1 MLINSGK
8 QTASPTPLMDDRQGI
23 QSIEVGAELLRQLV
37 HATRPL
43 SLKELSEKS
52 DMNAAKAHRYLV
64 SFCRIGITMQEPET
78 GFYDLGPFALSLG
91 LTRLARSDALAM
103 ARPVARALRD
113 ELDLTVSLAVWG
125 NRGPTLVY
133 WLDSQHPAAVNLK
146 VGSVL
151 PMARSSNGRCFAA
164 YLSVAQ
170 ISAVTPPEDF
180 PMLEAAKLDVL
191 KHGAAR
197 AQSDLL
203 PGINSFS
210 AAVLDAWGS
219 PQLVVSLIGHTAQ
232 LNVAWSSQALRRL
245 LTATHKLSSDLG
257 FRSA

>member
-1 MLINSGK
+1 MPINLDAQS
-8 QTASPTPLMDDRQGI
+8 ASPMPTIDDRQGI

-37 HATRPL
+37 NAPRAL
-43 SLKELSEKS
+43 SLKELSDKS
-52 DMNAAKAHRYLV
+52 AMNAAKAHRYLV
-64 SFCRIGITMQEPET
+64 SFCRIGLTMQEPET
-78 GFYDLGPFALSLG
+78 GFYDLGPFALSMG

-103 ARPVARALRD
+103 ARPVARALRE

-133 WLDSQHPAAVNLK
+133 WLDSQHPVAVNLK
-146 VGSVL
+146 VGSVM

-164 YLSVAQ
+164 YLSPTQ
-170 ISAVTPPEDF
+170 ISAVTPQEDF

-210 AAVLDAWGS
+210 AAVLDAWGT
-219 PQLVVSLIGHTAQ
+219 PQLVVSLIGHSAQ
-232 LNVAWSSQALRRL
+232 LNVAWSSPELRRL
-245 LTATHKLSSDLG
+245 LVATHKLSSDLG
-257 FRSA
+257 FPSR

>member
-1 MLINSGK
+1 MI
-8 QTASPTPLMDDRQGI
+8 DDRQGI

-37 HATRPL
+37 KAPRAL

-52 DMNAAKAHRYLV
+52 AMSAAKAHRYLV
-64 SFCRIGITMQEPET
+64 SFCRIGLTMQEAET
-78 GFYDLGPFALSLG
+78 GFYDLGPFALAMG
-91 LTRLARSDALAM
+91 LTRLARSDALAL
-103 ARPVARALRD
+103 ARPLARALRD

-133 WLDSQHPAAVNLK
+133 WLDSQHPVAVNLK
-146 VGSVL
+146 VGSVM

-164 YLSVAQ
+164 YLSLAQ
-170 ISAVTPPEDF
+170 ISAITPAEDL

-191 KHGAAR
+191 RHGAAR

-210 AAVLDAWGS
+210 GAVLDAWGT

-232 LNVAWSSQALRRL
+232 LNVAWSAPELGRL
-245 LTATHKLSSDLG
+245 LAVTHKLSSDLG
-257 FRSA
+257 FRNA